1 MSKDILITIKEN
13 LTMVVVV
20 EVNRENTVEYCLA
33 IIKQKS
39 EL

>member
-13 LTMVVVV
+13 LTTVVV
-20 EVNRENTVEYCLA
+20 EVNREDTVEYCLA

-39 EL
+39 EW

>member
-13 LTMVVVV
+13 LATVVV
-20 EVNRENTVEYCLA
+20 EVNREDTVEYCLA